1 MLRRGLV
8 TPAAVRTFA
17 AVWLAFAAALVG
29 LGLWLNP
36 GGILPWCLVA
46 AGAVVAVPSARLAA
60 APLLFDHARH
70 R

>member
-17 AVWLAFAAALVG
+17 AVWLACAAALVG

-36 GGILPWCLVA
+36 GGIVPWYLLA
-46 AGAVVAVPSARLAA
+46 AGAVLAVPSARLAA
-60 APLLFDHARH
+60 APLLMARARH